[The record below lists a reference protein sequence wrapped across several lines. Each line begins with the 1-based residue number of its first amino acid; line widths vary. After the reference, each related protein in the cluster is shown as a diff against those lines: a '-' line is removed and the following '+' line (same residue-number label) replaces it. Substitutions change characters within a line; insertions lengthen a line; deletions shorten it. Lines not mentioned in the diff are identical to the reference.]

1 MASLGIEENRLY
13 YISFDDFIKRH
24 PELKNLYKDLQEKK
38 YNHYEE
44 KRKNLIQLSIK
55 KRREI
60 IEDNKKS
67 KKIQKSSSAAYVLE
81 QGSTMLREE
90 KEKLKHLRNQQITEL
105 KNLIEYEFKLEE
117 IRKRNEEKIKIQEQK
132 EEEMRKKREREKKE
146 KEEKQRK

>member
-117 IRKRNEEKIKIQEQK
+117 IRKRNEEKRKIQEQK
-132 EEEMRKKREREKKE
+132 EEEMRKKREREKKKKKKS
-146 KEEKQRK
+146 KEC

>member
-146 KEEKQRK
+146 KEEKQRI